1 MFICTE
7 TLNLPN
13 DVHAPETIDIVGTL
27 SGDDD
32 EIIVIKH
39 LRRELFAEAHVCHLF
54 EGPYGYGIYG
64 MPYFRFIKIGNP
76 DNIKKIDGIN
86 YTMACIAENIFN
98 RDCKGFG
105 LANWL

>member
-32 EIIVIKH
+32 EIIVIKM
-39 LRRELFAEAHVCHLF
+39 LTKNDV
-54 EGPYGYGIYG
+54 
-64 MPYFRFIKIGNP
+64 
-76 DNIKKIDGIN
+76 
-86 YTMACIAENIFN
+86 
-98 RDCKGFG
+98 
-105 LANWL
+105 